1 MDNSIDTP
9 DEPIEVTSENSANII
24 DNDRFHLSP
33 LSLVVKTITGLRSL
47 IFPIL
52 AITYALG
59 DKIGF
64 MFILIGLSVIVLI
77 TLGFT
82 YWAWK
87 RFSYQIGAEEIR
99 IESGILSRNARSIP
113 YERIQDVSLE
123 QSLIPRLLGI
133 SAVKFETGGS
143 EGDEG
148 SLEFVAVD
156 EAENLRQLI
165 RTRKSGTAPIVAD
178 TDHAPSQ
185 DSAAAVQDDVIFSM
199 DIKRIFTLGIFN
211 FSLVLFAVIIGVMQ
225 QLEFLLPYGI
235 EDIIEYFSDNIA
247 EKTVRNSEFM
257 RGFTLANGFFGVVG
271 GMFTI
276 IMIGMLSGQV
286 QTFLREYGFTL
297 TATERGIRRQRGLL
311 TLTDVV
317 MPLHRVQAAIV
328 QTGLI
333 RKRFGWHAIKFTSLG
348 SDTGK
353 ESSHMM
359 APLAKSEEYWPI
371 AHRASIHAP
380 AEETDFRHSHFSY
393 MAGSIFFSA
402 FIIALIFSLSLIL
415 PKTLDEDNI
424 STSLTILN
432 WVWLV
437 ALFPILFG
445 FIAWRYHFHA
455 MDDKQIYVKSGFWNQ
470 KMTIL
475 PMVKVQTVDLAQGPL
490 SQYLNVADVKFG
502 IAGGS
507 GLTVLTIHNVPLD
520 TARNIRRNCIEAAKN
535 IDFSDLIKEPK
546 GVK

>member
-1 MDNSIDTP
+1 MVNSIDTP
-9 DEPIEVTSENSANII
+9 DKPIEATSENSAHII

-33 LSLVVKTITGLRSL
+33 LSLVVNTITTLRRL

-52 AITYALG
+52 AITYALS

-64 MFILIGLSVIVLI
+64 MFILIGFAIIALI

-87 RFSYQIGAEEIR
+87 RFSYQIGTEEIR

-133 SAVKFETGGS
+133 SAVKFETGSS

-148 SLEFVAVD
+148 ALEFVAVD

-178 TDHAPSQ
+178 TVDAPYQ

-211 FSLVLFAVIIGVMQ
+211 FSLILFAIIAGAVQ
-225 QLEFLLPYGI
+225 QLDFLLPGDLG
-235 EDIIEYFSDNIA
+235 DIIGYVVDSFDETSAQIKGITFYSQIVA
-247 EKTVRNSEFM
+247 VI
-257 RGFTLANGFFGVVG
+257 GLIFGLIV
-271 GMFTI
+271 
-276 IMIGMLSGQV
+276 IGLLSGQV

-380 AEETDFRHSHFSY
+380 AEETDFRHSHFSF

-424 STSLTILN
+424 STSLTILS

-437 ALFPILFG
+437 AVFPILFG
-445 FIAWRYHFHA
+445 FMAWRYHFHA

-470 KMTIL
+470 KLTIL
-475 PMVKVQTVDLAQGPL
+475 PMVKVQSVDLAQGPL

-520 TARNIRRNCIEAAKN
+520 TARDIRRNCIEAAKN
-535 IDFSDLIKEPK
+535 IDFSDLIKAPK
-546 GVK
+546 

>member
-1 MDNSIDTP
+1 MVNSIDTP
-9 DEPIEVTSENSANII
+9 DKPIEATSENSAHII

-33 LSLVVKTITGLRSL
+33 LSLVVNTITTLRRL

-52 AITYALG
+52 AITYALS

-64 MFILIGLSVIVLI
+64 MFILIGFAIIALI

-148 SLEFVAVD
+148 ALEFVAVD

-165 RTRKSGTAPIVAD
+165 RTRKSGAVPIVAD
-178 TDHAPSQ
+178 TVDPPSQ

-211 FSLVLFAVIIGVMQ
+211 FSLILFAIIAGAVQ
-225 QLEFLLPYGI
+225 QLDFLLPGDLG
-235 EDIIEYFSDNIA
+235 DIIGYVVDSFDETSAQIKGITFYSQIA
-247 EKTVRNSEFM
+247 AVI
-257 RGFTLANGFFGVVG
+257 GLIFGLIV
-271 GMFTI
+271 
-276 IMIGMLSGQV
+276 IGLLSGQV

-380 AEETDFRHSHFSY
+380 AEETDFRHSHFSF
-393 MAGSIFFSA
+393 MAGSLFFSA

-424 STSLTILN
+424 STSLTILS

-437 ALFPILFG
+437 AVFPILFG

-507 GLTVLTIHNVPLD
+507 GLTVLTIHNVPID
-520 TARNIRRNCIEAAKN
+520 TARDIRRNCIEAAKN